1 MKGGPFFVWGS
12 PMSAALPFASPL
24 SDAVPDAAAAVLT
37 IDLAAVVENRRR
49 LAMLAPKGNCAAV
62 VKADGYG
69 LGAKAVAGAL
79 AADGCRDF
87 FVAVADEAFAL
98 RPSLPSDARLYVLGG
113 LMGPGAAAAYVAAD
127 IRPVLNHLGEIAQW
141 RAQAAQLGRSLPAAV
156 HIDSGM
162 RRLGLGPDELAVLAD
177 NAAELLTGVD
187 VALWMS
193 HLACAED
200 AADPMNAAQLAD
212 FGAALA
218 RLPKAPVSFANS
230 SGIFLGAAWRFD
242 LLRPGVALYGVNPT
256 PGRPN
261 PMAPTVRV
269 DARVLQV
276 RNVDSPMTVGYG
288 AAHRVGGPSRI
299 ATVAAGYADG
309 YLRSAGARGVVC
321 FNGAAA
327 PVVGRVSMDLLT
339 VDVGGLAEDAVKP
352 GDWAQIIGPDIP
364 VDAVAERAGTIGYEI
379 LTSLGRRYRRAYGPL
394 EGGNGL

>member
-1 MKGGPFFVWGS
+1 
-12 PMSAALPFASPL
+12 MSAELPFANP
-24 SDAVPDAAAAVLT
+24 AAATPAPDAAAAVLT
-37 IDLAAVVENRRR
+37 IDLAAVAENRRR
-49 LAMLAPKGNCAAV
+49 LAALAPNGRCAAV

-69 LGAKAVAGAL
+69 LGAQMVAGAL

-98 RPSLPSDARLYVLGG
+98 RPTLPDDARLYVLGG
-113 LMGPGAAAAYVAAD
+113 LIGPGAAAAYAAAG
-127 IRPVLNHLGEIAQW
+127 IRPVLNDLGEIADW
-141 RAQAAQLGRSLPAAV
+141 AALAARLGRSLPAAI
-156 HIDSGM
+156 HIDTGM
-162 RRLGLGPDELAVLAD
+162 RRLGLGPDALEILAIK
-177 NAAELLTGVD
+177 AAELLRGVD
-187 VALWMS
+187 VALWVS

-200 AADPMNAAQLAD
+200 PADPLNAAQLTD
-212 FGAALA
+212 FRAALA
-218 RLPKAPVSFANS
+218 RLPKAPASLANS
-230 SGIFLGAAWRFD
+230 SGVFLGAAWRFD

-256 PGRPN
+256 PGRDN
-261 PMAPTVRV
+261 PMLPTVRV

-288 AAHRVGGPSRI
+288 AAHRVGRPSRI

-309 YLRSAGARGVVC
+309 YLRSAGGRGVVC

-339 VDVGGLAEDAVKP
+339 VDVGGLPDGAVKP

-379 LTSLGRRYRRAYGPL
+379 LTSLGRRYRRVYGPL
-394 EGGNGL
+394 GGGNGL